1 MSYTSECDTNNSL
14 DNFPF
19 SQCANSELLT
29 INHTNSISF
38 FESLP
43 NVEITNETKSF
54 SGFSS
59 NDVNS
64 ILPSKTSC
72 KYYSVNDVYILKNQK
87 NVNGLES
94 KLDNLKEFLSAT
106 VTKMDVIAITE
117 TSEKEETGFLTNV
130 EIEGYDLYHTSTKT
144 AKGGSAIYINK
155 YYDSLEHNDLNIKH
169 IE

>member
-1 MSYTSECDTNNSL
+1 M
-14 DNFPF
+14 
-19 SQCANSELLT
+19 T
-29 INHTNSISF
+29 INHTNSTSF
-38 FESLP
+38 LESLS
-43 NVEITNETKSF
+43 NVEFTNETKSF

-72 KYYSVNDVYILKNQK
+72 KYYSVNDVYILKNPK
-87 NVNGLES
+87 KINIFHTNVNGLES

-144 AKGGSAIYINK
+144 AK
-155 YYDSLEHNDLNIKH
+155 
-169 IE
+169 